1 MSAIDRRLD
10 KLEET
15 HAPPLPPVKWRRVI
29 ANTIAEAEAAA
40 SGAEP
45 DERLIV
51 RLMISSTPM
60 GTGDLNNVRH

>member
-15 HAPPLPPVKWRRVI
+15 YAPPVPPVKWRRVI
-29 ANTIAEAEAAA
+29 ANDITEAEAAA
-40 SGAEP
+40 SGAAP

-51 RLMISSTPM
+51 RLIISRPPI
-60 GTGDLNNVRH
+60 GTGERDNVSH